1 VRVFISDLP
10 VNTIFNLENG
20 KRWPKNLDFGFL
32 APFAMIEIFPED
44 SEKTSAMIEVS
55 PNDRACS
62 KKQHSQL

>member
-10 VNTIFNLENG
+10 VIIIFSAENG

-44 SEKTSAMIEVS
+44 SEKTSAIMEVS
-55 PNDRACS
+55 PNDLA
-62 KKQHSQL
+62 